1 MTAMRPN
8 YDAPRLRKLDVE
20 HHIHPFSNNRELVE
34 NGGGRIFSR
43 GEGVYIYDLDNR
55 RYLDGM
61 AGLWCVNVGYG
72 REALVEVAARQMR
85 ELPYY
90 SSFFGGTTPPTVELA
105 AKLVELMPKGSSLNH
120 MLFAN
125 SGSEANDTVV
135 RLVRHYFN
143 LVGKPKKK
151 AFIGRRHGYHGSTM
165 ASGSL
170 GNWGIMHSQAD
181 LPLPGFH
188 HVPAPYGFE
197 NGRGKEAEA
206 FGLEAARWIEA
217 KILELGAENVAAVI
231 GEPVQGAGGVIVPPK
246 SYWPEVERICRKHA
260 VLLVSDEVI
269 CGFGRTGN
277 WFGFETLGFTP
288 DIVSMAKGLSSGYM
302 PISAVAVHDRI
313 AKPLVDEGFWLHG
326 FTYSGH
332 PVAAAVALKNLEIMQ
347 DEKLPEKVRTETGP
361 YFAERLQSLAKN
373 PIVGEVRTCG
383 LLGGIELV
391 ADKATGKRFEPAGR
405 AGSICRERSFAH
417 GLVMRAS
424 FETMVLSPPLTISKA
439 QIDELVA
446 AASKALDD
454 TAAELKR

>member
-20 HHIHPFSNNRELVE
+20 HHIHPFSNNRELAD

-43 GEGVYIYDLDNR
+43 AEGVYIYDLDNR

-105 AKLVELMPKGSSLNH
+105 AKLVELMPKGSGLDH

-151 AFIGRRHGYHGSTM
+151 AFIARRFGYHGSTM

-188 HVPAPYGFE
+188 HVAAPYGFE
-197 NGRGKEAEA
+197 NGRGKDPEA

-231 GEPVQGAGGVIVPPK
+231 GEPVQGAGGVIVPPR
-246 SYWPEVERICRKHA
+246 SYWPEVERICRKHE

-288 DIVSMAKGLSSGYM
+288 DIATMAKGLSSGYM
-302 PISAVAVHDRI
+302 PISAVAVHERI
-313 AKPLVDEGFWLHG
+313 AKPLIDEGYWLHG

-332 PVAAAVALKNLEIMQ
+332 PVAAAVALKNIEILQ
-347 DEKLPEKVRTETGP
+347 EEKLPQKVKTDTGP
-361 YFAERLQSLAKN
+361 YFAEKLQTLAKN

-405 AGSICRERSFAH
+405 AGSICRERCFAH

-424 FETMVLSPPLTISKA
+424 FETMVLSPPLTITRA
-439 QIDELVA
+439 QIDELVGA
-446 AASKALDD
+446 AAKALDD
-454 TAAELKR
+454 TAAELKQ